1 MFKIYNVLRELNVSV
16 KYQQA
21 AGQGSNCFL
30 VCVRIMKTCP
40 VLHLYTR
47 WINLCDIWCN
57 WTWIVYCSLK
67 SKVPPLRFHRPAS
80 NAAQP
85 LNVANKATHFHCL
98 GRCLIIHSI
107 IPPYSLLTSTS
118 QARPEWCLKGN
129 LWAGYHKTSSVLSRT
144 FLQFLLFSPHFSAP
158 APTADSA
165 GPNHT
170 INYSAASPR
179 RSTLQATVQGSLLF
193 SKFEF
198 SIKPDFRIWVFHSV
212 ALCSFS

>member
-1 MFKIYNVLRELNVSV
+1 MRNIRET
-16 KYQQA
+16 Y
-21 AGQGSNCFL
+21 
-30 VCVRIMKTCP
+30 P
-40 VLHLYTR
+40 VLYLYTR
-47 WINLCDIWCN
+47 WINFCDIQ
-57 WTWIVYCSLK
+57 WTWILYWSLK
-67 SKVPPLRFHRPAS
+67 LKVPPLRFHWSAS

-85 LNVANKATHFHCL
+85 LNVANKATHSHCL
-98 GRCLIIHSI
+98 GRSLIIHSI

-158 APTADSA
+158 PPTADSA

-198 SIKPDFRIWVFHSV
+198 SIKSNLRD
-212 ALCSFS
+212 LSFL